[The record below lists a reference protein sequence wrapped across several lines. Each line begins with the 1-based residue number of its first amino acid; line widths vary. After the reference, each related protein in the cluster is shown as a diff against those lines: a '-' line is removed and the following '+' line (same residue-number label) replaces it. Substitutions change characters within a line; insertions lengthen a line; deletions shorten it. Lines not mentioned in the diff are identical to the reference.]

1 MNDFN
6 LNSNN
11 NFKKANTLNI
21 IKLKIRKNVINK
33 IEVKK
38 VQAFLCFLCI
48 RKRKKVENLLLDE
61 GIKLISNKLD
71 ITNIF
76 KKIYICEKIKEH
88 FDKDGSLEIID
99 MPEDWKR
106 KIQEYNEKND
116 NF

>member
-1 MNDFN
+1 M
-6 LNSNN
+6 
-11 NFKKANTLNI
+11 
-21 IKLKIRKNVINK
+21 
-33 IEVKK
+33 
-38 VQAFLCFLCI
+38 
-48 RKRKKVENLLLDE
+48 LLDE

-76 KKIYICEKIKEH
+76 KKIYICEKIKDN